1 MNPRLV
7 CYGRRMTLSHDHY
20 RTRCCDL
27 YGGIIALND
36 WSGMIYERITIQDT
50 RMRLPFAPH
59 LADAQG
65 AIHRGL
71 VVILIDAA
79 AGQVAMAQMEWRA
92 QVATIS
98 IQHCFVASVPKGAG
112 LVAEGKVIAGDD
124 EVVLVHIRVRADDN
138 SDLVICEATVRLIA
152 IRKVEPL
159 AQSPDYPLVNRPGAD
174 VFFGAGNTSV
184 TRDDGVLTM
193 RFPFRDYYMG
203 NRTRNA
209 LHGGV
214 LAAALAEAA
223 DILGGDNRVPF
234 QLLDG
239 QVDYL
244 RSATDRDMIVTARMD
259 NAGSRVGFCS
269 LTVAQDV
276 PGQGRVEVARMSAT
290 LGRHPTT

>member
-1 MNPRLV
+1 
-7 CYGRRMTLSHDHY
+7 MTLSHDQY
-20 RTRCCDL
+20 RTHCYDL

-36 WSGMIYERITIQDT
+36 WAGMIYKRITIQDT
-50 RMRLPFAPH
+50 LMHLPFAAH
-59 LADAQG
+59 LADEEG
-65 AIHRGL
+65 AIHRGMVL
-71 VVILIDAA
+71 ILIDAA

-98 IQHCFVASVPKGAG
+98 IQHSFVAPLPKGAG
-112 LVAEGKVIAGDD
+112 ILAEGKVIAGDD
-124 EVVLVHIRVRADDN
+124 EVVLVHIRVRAENDPA
-138 SDLVICEATVRLIA
+138 LVICEATARLIA

-159 AQSPDYPLVNRPGAD
+159 AQSPDYPLVNVPGAA
-174 VFFGAGNTSV
+174 VFFGADNTIL

-214 LAAALAEAA
+214 LAAALVEAA
-223 DILGGDNRVPF
+223 DVLGGGNHVPL

-244 RSATDRDMIVTARMD
+244 RSASDLDMIVTARMD
-259 NAGSRVGFCS
+259 NVGSRVGFCS
-269 LTVAQDV
+269 LNVAQDV

-290 LGRHPTT
+290 LGRPPQA